1 MLRIFAETQLHA
13 HRLGG
18 QEALLASA
26 SRALHSGYMKLGDQ
40 KKNMGFHGFPWV
52 SMGFQTEHEITN
64 PLMLRSLMRTH
75 KGQTTHQQT
84 NQRS

>member
-1 MLRIFAETQLHA
+1 MLRIFAETQLHT

-40 KKNMGFHGFPWV
+40 KKTWV